1 MNAKELIQEAITHPK
16 TVAGASVASSAANAT
31 ISESWNFTDPNFIAA
46 IVGIIAAAIG
56 VYFAWR
62 RDKREQMEHELRMS
76 QQNQNFTDS
85 PYKD

>member
-1 MNAKELIQEAITHPK
+1 MNARELIQEAITHPK
-16 TVAGASVASSAANAT
+16 TVAGISGAGAAANAA
-31 ISESWNFTDPNFIAA
+31 ISESWNLTDPNVIAA

-56 VYFAWR
+56 VYFAWK